1 LAGCETG
8 TVCGA
13 VSVAEGAMIALYP
26 VSAWLEKVGAG
37 GEDVRS
43 EK

>member
-1 LAGCETG
+1 MTWE
-8 TVCGA
+8 A
-13 VSVAEGAMIALYP
+13 VSVAEGAMIALYL
-26 VSAWLEKVGAG
+26 VSAWLEKDVAG